1 MQYQIKWK
9 KQDYLQ
15 LGKAV
20 ANFNKKINRLQAEE
34 RKAYLPDII
43 DYSNLKQNI
52 TTRAQLN
59 RQINSLKRFMRE
71 GAENI
76 YTTEA
81 GEQISKWEKQETLKS
96 MNIARNRLTRELKS
110 LETPTLNGYSK
121 AQMGSERVAEINAEL
136 RNLTPKRFET
146 KMR

>member
-1 MQYQIKWK
+1 M
-9 KQDYLQ
+9 
-15 LGKAV
+15 
-20 ANFNKKINRLQAEE
+20 
-34 RKAYLPDII
+34 PDII
-43 DYSNLKQNI
+43 DYYNLKQNI
-52 TTRAQLN
+52 TTRAELN

-96 MNIARNRLTRELKS
+96 MRLARNRLTRELKS

>member
-20 ANFNKKINRLQAEE
+20 ANFDKKINRLQAEE

-52 TTRAQLN
+52 TTRAELN
-59 RQINSLKRFMRE
+59 RQIKSLRRFMKDD
-71 GAENI
+71 AESI

-81 GEQISKWEKQETLKS
+81 GE
-96 MNIARNRLTRELKS
+96 
-110 LETPTLNGYSK
+110 
-121 AQMGSERVAEINAEL
+121 
-136 RNLTPKRFET
+136 
-146 KMR
+146 KMRTLPDNPVSQPKNCGLTAISARAST

>member
-52 TTRAQLN
+52 TTRAELN

-96 MNIARNRLTRELKS
+96 MNIARRRLTRELKS

>member
-52 TTRAQLN
+52 TTRAELN
-59 RQINSLKRFMRE
+59 RQINSLKRFMCE

-96 MNIARNRLTRELKS
+96 MNIARRRLTRELKS

-121 AQMGSERVAEINAEL
+121 AQMGSERVAEIKAEL
-136 RNLTPKRFET
+136 ATLNSKRFET

>member
-52 TTRAQLN
+52 TTRAELN

-96 MNIARNRLTRELKS
+96 MNIARRRLTRELKS
-110 LETPTLNGYSK
+110 LEIPTLNGYSK

>member
-34 RKAYLPDII
+34 RKAYLPDVI

-52 TTRAQLN
+52 TTRAELN

-81 GEQISKWEKQETLKS
+81 GEQISKWQKQETLRS
-96 MNIARNRLTRELKS
+96 MGIARRRLNNELQT
-110 LETPTLNGYSK
+110 LNMPTENGYSK
-121 AQMGSERVAEINAEL
+121 AQMGSERVAEIKAEL
-136 RNLTPKRFET
+136 ATLNSKRFET